1 MTFQTLV
8 PWGRDHPR
16 GAAHRAD
23 LADRAGITT
32 FSVGMTALA
41 VAVMARNEPL
51 AFPLWLRVV
60 VGLLIGLTVSVLTG
74 WLLRSWRRPEPPA
87 SDEDLPGPTTY
98 DEGQDSLDAS
108 AAPGPEGDRGRD
120 DAPGPDHVEPPPEPD
135 PDRDP
140 ELVHPPDPARWRD
153 VEVDPT
159 DRRALLL
166 LVRSLE
172 AALEEQHVAITA
184 LQSLRTAPPEADR
197 DAREAPDDLPI
208 VASGA
213 GADTELGPRRTP
225 LVMEALSHLDGP
237 AASARIDAAIGRLGA
252 PALFVR
258 PPLAA
263 FLPPP
268 EARGDQPVAEET
280 TDMPD
285 AAQAMAPAPPPEPV
299 PQPVPEVVLPVPARP
314 RGVPAPRRR
323 RLFRSSAA

>member
-1 MTFQTLV
+1 
-8 PWGRDHPR
+8 
-16 GAAHRAD
+16 
-23 LADRAGITT
+23 
-32 FSVGMTALA
+32 MTALA
-41 VAVMARNEPL
+41 VAIMARNEPL

-60 VGLLIGLTVSVLTG
+60 AGLLIGLTVSVLTG
-74 WLLRSWRRPEPPA
+74 WLLRSWRRPEPPV
-87 SDEDLPGPTTY
+87 SDEALPEPTTY
-98 DEGQDSLDAS
+98 DEGQDRLDAS
-108 AAPGPEGDRGRD
+108 AAPGPEDDRVRG
-120 DAPGPDHVEPPPEPD
+120 DAPGPDLVEAPPD
-135 PDRDP
+135 PDPDP
-140 ELVHPPDPARWRD
+140 GLVHPPDPARWRD

-184 LQSLRTAPPEADR
+184 LQSLRTAPPEADL
-197 DAREAPDDLPI
+197 DPREAPDDLPI
-208 VASGA
+208 VASGT
-213 GADTELGPRRTP
+213 GGDTELGPRRTQ
-225 LVMEALSHLDGP
+225 LVMEALSHLEGP

-263 FLPPP
+263 FLPAP

-285 AAQAMAPAPPPEPV
+285 AGPAMAPAPPPEPV
-299 PQPVPEVVLPVPARP
+299 PEPVPEAVLPVPARP
-314 RGVPAPRRR
+314 HVVPAPRRR